1 MPAAD
6 RTEACGLARKVSA
19 AVGTVAF
26 PPHPEPGGTVP
37 DVDDRIL
44 ERVRKLLTRAEHPAT
59 PPAEAEACSEK
70 AAALMSRHV
79 IDQAMLDAT
88 ASRAT
93 APVVR
98 RIVLEAPYTM
108 AKAVLLDRVAKA
120 FRVCVAIG
128 ADHGA
133 GRRCTTVG
141 YPGDVAMTELLFTSL
156 LLQASSAMLAASA
169 GHPRVK
175 AFRRSFLMGYADMIG
190 HRLQEVRRATEQE
203 ATTETPGTAI
213 VLVDRSARVEQAFAE
228 EFPHLR
234 SLRTTVSSAGG
245 LTAGH
250 AAGAR
255 ADLSA
260 GRRRVGGRRGELSA

>member
-1 MPAAD
+1 
-6 RTEACGLARKVSA
+6 
-19 AVGTVAF
+19 
-26 PPHPEPGGTVP
+26 VP

-44 ERVRKLLTRAEHPAT
+44 ERVRKLLARAEHPST

-70 AAALMSRHV
+70 AAAMMSRYV
-79 IDQAMLDAT
+79 IDQAMLDA
-88 ASRAT
+88 S
-93 APVVR
+93 APGSAPIVQ
-98 RIVLEAPYTM
+98 RIVLEAPYTI
-108 AKAVLLDRVAKA
+108 AKAVLLDRVAKS

-133 GRRCTTVG
+133 GRRCTMVG
-141 YPGDVAMTELLFTSL
+141 YAADIAMTELLFTSL
-156 LLQASSAMLAASA
+156 LLQASSAMLVASA

-190 HRLQEVRRATEQE
+190 RRLSDVRRASEEE
-203 ATTETPGTAI
+203 AAAEAPGTSL
-213 VLVDRSARVEQAFAE
+213 VLVDRTARVEQAFAD

-250 AAGAR
+250 AAGAA

-260 GRRRVGGRRGELSA
+260 AQRRVANGRGELSA

>member
-1 MPAAD
+1 
-6 RTEACGLARKVSA
+6 
-19 AVGTVAF
+19 
-26 PPHPEPGGTVP
+26 VP

-44 ERVRKLLTRAEHPAT
+44 ERVRKLLARAEHPAT
-59 PPAEAEACSEK
+59 PPAEAEACSAK

-79 IDQAMLDAT
+79 IDQAMLE
-88 ASRAT
+88 ASSQT
-93 APVVR
+93 SSAPVVR
-98 RIVLEAPYTM
+98 RIVVEAPYTM

-133 GRRCTTVG
+133 GRRCTMVG
-141 YPGDVAMTELLFTSL
+141 YAADLAMTELLFTSL
-156 LLQASSAMLAASA
+156 LLQASAAMIAASA

-190 HRLQEVRRATEQE
+190 HRLREVQRATEQE
-203 ATTETPGTAI
+203 AAADTPGSAV
-213 VLVDRSARVEQAFAE
+213 VLVDRQARVEAAFAA

-234 SLRTTVSSAGG
+234 SMRTTVSSAGG

-260 GRRRVGGRRGELSA
+260 MRRHVSNRSNELSA

>member
-1 MPAAD
+1 
-6 RTEACGLARKVSA
+6 VS
-19 AVGTVAF
+19 
-26 PPHPEPGGTVP
+26 

-44 ERVRKLLTRAEHPAT
+44 ERVRKLLARAEHPAT
-59 PPAEAEACSEK
+59 PPAEAETCSEK
-70 AAALMSRHV
+70 AAALMSRYV
-79 IDQAMLDAT
+79 IDQAMLDA
-88 ASRAT
+88 AT
-93 APVVR
+93 TGTKPVVR

-133 GRRCTTVG
+133 GRRCTLVG
-141 YPGDVAMTELLFTSL
+141 YAADLDMAELLFTSL
-156 LLQASSAMLAASA
+156 LLQASSAMIAASQ

-190 HRLQEVRRATEQE
+190 HRLREVQRATERE
-203 ATTETPGTAI
+203 AAAETPGTSI
-213 VLVDRSARVEQAFAE
+213 VLVDRAAQVEAAFAE

-260 GRRRVGGRRGELSA
+260 AQRRVAGRRGELSA

>member
-1 MPAAD
+1 M
-6 RTEACGLARKVSA
+6 
-19 AVGTVAF
+19 
-26 PPHPEPGGTVP
+26 P

-44 ERVRKLLTRAEHPAT
+44 ERVRKLLARAEHPST

-70 AAALMSRHV
+70 AAAMMSRYV
-79 IDQAMLDAT
+79 IDQAMLEASAPDA
-88 ASRAT
+88 S
-93 APVVR
+93 APVVQ
-98 RIVLEAPYTM
+98 RIVLEAPYTI
-108 AKAVLLDRVAKA
+108 AKAVLLDRVAKS

-133 GRRCTTVG
+133 GRLCTMVG
-141 YPGDVAMTELLFTSL
+141 YAADIAMTELLFTSL
-156 LLQASSAMLAASA
+156 LLQASSAMLVASA

-190 HRLQEVRRATEQE
+190 RRLSEVRRASEEE
-203 ATTETPGTAI
+203 AAAESPGTSL
-213 VLVDRSARVEQAFAE
+213 VLVDRTARVEQAFAE

-250 AAGAR
+250 AAGAA

-260 GRRRVGGRRGELSA
+260 AQRRVANSRGELSA

>member
-1 MPAAD
+1 M
-6 RTEACGLARKVSA
+6 
-19 AVGTVAF
+19 
-26 PPHPEPGGTVP
+26 P

-44 ERVRKLLTRAEHPAT
+44 ERVRKLLARAEHTAT

-70 AAALMSRHV
+70 AAALMSRYV
-79 IDQAMLDAT
+79 IDRAMLDA
-88 ASRAT
+88 AT
-93 APVVR
+93 PGAAAPIVR
-98 RIVLEAPYTM
+98 RIVIDAPYTI

-128 ADHGA
+128 GDRGA
-133 GRRCTTVG
+133 GRRCTMVG
-141 YPGDVAMTELLFTSL
+141 FAADIAMTELLFTSL
-156 LLQASSAMLAASA
+156 LLQASTAMIATSV

-190 HRLQEVRRATEQE
+190 HRLSEVRRSTEE
-203 ATTETPGTAI
+203 EVNSETPGTSL
-213 VLVDRSARVEQAFAE
+213 VLVDRAARVEQAFAD

-234 SLRTTVSSAGG
+234 SLRTTVSSASG
-245 LTAGH
+245 LGAGQ

-260 GRRRVGGRRGELSA
+260 AQGRLGNRRGELTA

>member
-1 MPAAD
+1 M
-6 RTEACGLARKVSA
+6 
-19 AVGTVAF
+19 
-26 PPHPEPGGTVP
+26 P

-44 ERVRKLLTRAEHPAT
+44 ERVRKLLARAEHPST

-70 AAALMSRHV
+70 AAALMSRYL
-79 IDQAMLDAT
+79 IDQAMLDA
-88 ASRAT
+88 AAT
-93 APVVR
+93 DTGAPIVR
-98 RIVLEAPYTM
+98 RIIVEAPYTM
-108 AKAVLLDRVAKA
+108 AKAVLLNRVARA

-128 ADHGA
+128 EAHGA
-133 GRRCTTVG
+133 GRRCTLVG
-141 YPGDVAMTELLFTSL
+141 YAADLAVTELLFTSL
-156 LLQASSAMLAASA
+156 LLQASSAMIAASQ

-175 AFRRSFLMGYADMIG
+175 AFRRSFLMGYADAIG
-190 HRLQEVRRATEQE
+190 LRLRNVRQATERE
-203 ATTETPGTAI
+203 AAADSPATAV
-213 VLVDRSARVEQAFAE
+213 VLVDRAAKVEAAFAA

-260 GRRRVGGRRGELSA
+260 AQRRVGRRRGELSA